1 MPQNDNF
8 VCPWHARV
16 KGVTSHKCWFIPL
29 GQMNMCTV
37 IRDWSAALVQIW
49 VFQQHN
55 AARRDRHST
64 PKPIL
69 DTGDTQN
76 MMRQHFSGISELCLV
91 YRESH

>member
-37 IRDWSAALVQIW
+37 IRD
-49 VFQQHN
+49 
-55 AARRDRHST
+55 
-64 PKPIL
+64 
-69 DTGDTQN
+69 
-76 MMRQHFSGISELCLV
+76 
-91 YRESH
+91 